1 MSPEQGP
8 FSFAF
13 IFKEGFNMGKL
24 SGTSTLLTC
33 IGIVGIV
40 ATAIVAAKNSTKARD
55 LLIEAEIN
63 KGDELT
69 TKEKVLIAAPAY
81 IPTIAVAGATVVCVL
96 GANLLSKRNQASMAS
111 AYALLDASYKEYR
124 RKVEELYGEGAD
136 DAVLAELAKDDYEEE
151 SLDDIPEGEMLFWDS
166 SCHRYFRATLD
177 HVLQKVEMEDGMEAY
192 IINSPYDVPASYWW
206 G

>member
-1 MSPEQGP
+1 
-8 FSFAF
+8 
-13 IFKEGFNMGKL
+13 MGKL

-81 IPTIAVAGATVVCVL
+81 IPTAAIAGATVACVL

-151 SLDDIPEGEMLFWDS
+151 SLDEIPEGEMLFWDS

-177 HVLQKVEMEDGMEAY
+177 QVLQKVEMEDGMEAY